1 MNAQATALSMNEN
14 LIYDVGVHEGSDSA
28 YYLSLGFRVVGI
40 EASPVMVDLARQR
53 FSREMATGQFTLLN
67 VGLAA
72 AVGRMDFWICDD
84 VSAWSSFNRTIA
96 SRKGARHHLVT
107 VDTRTFRAVLE
118 EYGVPFYC
126 KIDIEGNDRLCLE
139 DLNPNDI
146 PEFLSIEMAHNDGA
160 KDLELLYA
168 LGYRKYKIISQV
180 TWAQPLIPISH
191 IEPGLH
197 PKIRTLIQDLDRSL
211 RGVTRDSSWE
221 FAPGCSG
228 AFGNKT
234 QGRWVTYE
242 KAYAMW
248 QILHDADIKYEAKGI
263 GVNWFDIH
271 ASLPARDD

>member
-1 MNAQATALSMNEN
+1 MNKN
-14 LIYDVGVHEGSDSA
+14 LIYDVGAHEGSDSA
-28 YYLSLGFRVVGI
+28 YYLSLGHMVVAI
-40 EASPVMVDLARQR
+40 EANPVMVDLLRKR

-72 AVGRMDFWICDD
+72 AAGRVDFWICDD
-84 VSAWSSFNRTIA
+84 VSAWSSFNRAIA
-96 SRKGARHHLVT
+96 SRKGARHRSVT
-107 VDTRTFRAVLE
+107 VDTRTFGAVLE

-139 DLNPNDI
+139 DLNPSDI
-146 PEFLSIEMAHNDGA
+146 PKFISIEMAHSDGA

-168 LGYRKYKIISQV
+168 LGYRKYKIISQI

-191 IEPGLH
+191 IEPGLP
-197 PKIRTLIQDLDRSL
+197 PKIRTTFQGLDRTI
-211 RGVTRDSSWE
+211 RGVTRDNNWN

-234 QGRWVTYE
+234 QGRWSTYE
-242 KAYAMW
+242 EVNAVW
-248 QILHDADIKYEAKGI
+248 QILHDVDIKYAAKGI

-271 ASLPARDD
+271 ASVAGDKD